1 MSASIHAL
9 IPDLQP
15 YARQLLLVAGN
26 NGLQPR
32 ITSTRRSHTEQAR
45 LYRRFLAGQNPYPVA
60 PPGQSAHEF
69 GYAFDMMI
77 QGASPKL
84 MLISLSDLGAV
95 WEGWGGVWG
104 GHFQDPIHFEF
115 PGFRHAAVE
124 SAGQSGYVK
133 AANIAAS
140 FLPGGVGLLA
150 SVSPAF
156 AGGKSKCPW
165 WDPFGYITNRPE
177 CRG

>member
-1 MSASIHAL
+1 
-9 IPDLQP
+9 
-15 YARQLLLVAGN
+15 
-26 NGLQPR
+26 
-32 ITSTRRSHTEQAR
+32 
-45 LYRRFLAGQNPYPVA
+45 
-60 PPGQSAHEF
+60 
-69 GYAFDMMI
+69 
-77 QGASPKL
+77 
-84 MLISLSDLGAV
+84 MLISLSDLRAV

-115 PGFRHAAVE
+115 PGFPHAAVE

-156 AGGKSKCPW
+156 AGGKSKYPW

-177 CRG
+177 CRGCGSFPPVVSPPGTSTQYVGAVENLWISL

>member
-1 MSASIHAL
+1 MGASLHSL
-9 IPDLQP
+9 IPPLQP
-15 YARQLLLVAGN
+15 FARRLLLPAGQA
-26 NGLQPR
+26 GLQPR
-32 ITSTRRSHTEQAR
+32 ITSTRRSRSEQTK
-45 LYRRFLAGQNPYPVA
+45 LYRRFLQGTNPYPVA

-77 QGASPKL
+77 QGTPLQMKIGL
-84 MLISLSDLGAV
+84 DDLGYL
-95 WEGWGGVWG
+95 WQTWGGVWG
-104 GHFQDPIHFEF
+104 GQFNDPIHFEF
-115 PGFRHAAVE
+115 PGFPHAAVE

-140 FLPGGVGLLA
+140 FLPGGAGLLA

-165 WDPFGYITNRPE
+165 WDPFGYITNQPE